1 MTILKWFFH
10 LFSHTQLVITLSCA
24 ISKQR
29 SHSSKF
35 SFFILCS
42 VDKLVCFSII
52 PTCSFQILHPYLCW
66 PVCSSIVFIT
76 DHVIAHRP
84 LEYSIAIS
92 PSFSNLPSDF
102 ISLGPSQQCFWSV
115 YLVWSTNWQEIADS
129 ECSRFVWMNILFQLL
144 ETKVV
149 IENLSLIEKENVFN
163 WI

>member
-1 MTILKWFFH
+1 MNEVFTLKHCNQNIWSIFWGTSKVRSWKWKPLPYKNGEYIWGLLEMTILKRFFH

-52 PTCSFQILHPYLCW
+52 PTCSFQILHPYFCW

-76 DHVIAHRP
+76 DHVIAAPRP
-84 LEYSIAIS
+84 RIFYS
-92 PSFSNLPSDF
+92 
-102 ISLGPSQQCFWSV
+102 
-115 YLVWSTNWQEIADS
+115 YLSI
-129 ECSRFVWMNILFQLL
+129 FF
-144 ETKVV
+144 
-149 IENLSLIEKENVFN
+149 
-163 WI
+163 